1 MNDILFLF
9 MFYRYDVPVRGR
21 KINWLKAGMLESD
34 LVLTVSPNYASELIS
49 GEDRGVELDTIVKKT
64 GITGISNGMDV
75 QEWDPSSDKYLEV
88 KYDSSTVS
96 FIFYDIYLVYLHL
109 KSNILQFPMIASIC

>member
-1 MNDILFLF
+1 MNDTLFLF
-9 MFYRYDVPVRGR
+9 MFYSYDVPVRGR

-88 KYDSSTVS
+88 KYDSTTVS
-96 FIFYDIYLVYLHL
+96 FIFYVV
-109 KSNILQFPMIASIC
+109 